1 MGPLDRPV
9 RVDIDS
15 AGGFVSPQALRAAR
29 QGATVE
35 VISGFVCG
43 FPDPL
48 APTHEPVPEGRY
60 TLTLHRERSLCRP
73 LPFPC
78 WGCARV
84 EKYPHKHIEPIDCF

>member
-1 MGPLDRPV
+1 MEPPDHPV

-43 FPDPL
+43 FPDLL
-48 APTHEPVPEGRY
+48 APTHEPVPDGRY
-60 TLTLHRERSLCRP
+60 TLTLHRGHVAIRP
-73 LPFPC
+73 LT
-78 WGCARV
+78 
-84 EKYPHKHIEPIDCF
+84 